1 MSKKVSFSPKP
12 QAPAPKT
19 ADDWVTNRTTPPA
32 PTEPEAEP
40 MKRLTIDVSARLH
53 TRIKAQCAL
62 RGLKMADEIRTLL
75 EQHFQ
80 EG

>member
-19 ADDWVTNRTTPPA
+19 ADDWVTNRATPPA
-32 PTEPEAEP
+32 PAEP
-40 MKRLTIDVSARLH
+40 MKRLTIDVPARLH

-75 EQHFQ
+75 EQHFR